1 MEVNTLKR
9 VADTRG
15 EEERLVGNS
24 VLPGEE
30 TERFGA

>member
-15 EEERLVGNS
+15 EEERLVGNRE
-24 VLPGEE
+24 VVRKIRTL
-30 TERFGA
+30 R